1 MKNRRPL
8 EEVSV
13 PLSAQWT
20 WTSSF
25 FSPMHGLLPS
35 VLWLLPEGYT
45 WARNN
50 RCLTRGL
57 PTCWGSWLT
66 GVAVWKDRGLT
77 ERKQLSGQAKRS
89 EMRVAGRWQTRRRGL
104 WSEEMVR
111 QTQMCELFWRREADR
126 SMRHWGWTRVQGL
139 PLLWGS
145 SSLSVSGLKAFLDKF
160 PSAWFPFF
168 LALSFSF
175 SLPSVIEHR

>member
-13 PLSAQWT
+13 PLNAQWT

-35 VLWLLPEGYT
+35 VLWLLPEGYA

-66 GVAVWKDRGLT
+66 GVAFWKDRGLA
-77 ERKQLSGQAKRS
+77 ERKNNWVVRLREVEWG
-89 EMRVAGRWQTRRRGL
+89 AGIWQTRRMGL

-111 QTQMCELFWRREADR
+111 QKLRCVSCSGEQEFRVCLCRGVHQAFQSPGSKRFWTNFPLPDFHFSWPFPSLF
-126 SMRHWGWTRVQGL
+126 L
-139 PLLWGS
+139 FLLW
-145 SSLSVSGLKAFLDKF
+145 
-160 PSAWFPFF
+160 
-168 LALSFSF
+168 
-175 SLPSVIEHR
+175 